1 MIFFAVKDENE
12 DSDLEA
18 EPGIPLKRKQRR
30 SRTTF
35 TAYQLDELEKSFERT
50 QYPDIYTREEL
61 AQRTKLSEARIQV
74 WFSNRRARLRKQA
87 QSCPPSAYNPMGL
100 SAMSAAYPAHAAAA
114 AAAASTS
121 SPYMDPS
128 FSSSS
133 SHSSAAAAAAA
144 AAQVNIKVVSEV
156 VISF

>member
-1 MIFFAVKDENE
+1 MEFVTKILCLVFQPFPDYWEAKKTRKKPVKDENE

-74 WFSNRRARLRKQA
+74 WFSNR
-87 QSCPPSAYNPMGL
+87 
-100 SAMSAAYPAHAAAA
+100 
-114 AAAASTS
+114 
-121 SPYMDPS
+121 
-128 FSSSS
+128 
-133 SHSSAAAAAAA
+133 
-144 AAQVNIKVVSEV
+144 
-156 VISF
+156 